1 MLNDKQK
8 EICLKIWKQYK
19 TGNHV
24 SEPGGM
30 TFDEWDRRRREI
42 GPEIEAVINEY
53 VACKISLNDFKYK
66 IDSLNKRHNLWGFS
80 GWKGQYFFNM
90 MVFADDR
97 FERNLDDLLRDVI
110 LEPKSADESISKMQ
124 VFHDAVEQV
133 ASTYDDRRKGPTPT
147 SVPYFLTYFWS
158 IQNQDKWRIEY
169 PSAESAYEMLGLW
182 SKTGDI
188 VKDYQSFIELADEI
202 HELFKKHSDSEVPF
216 EEVGHVFY
224 DYYLKQTE
232 AISEGEPA
240 SSVTAESETETAQQP
255 TEQGLPKSYIPPVVR
270 ILPQLARNDPKIAA
284 SCQAE
289 GQGLPAVFEHRVG
302 TVFELLGFDIERLG
316 QGHGRVADIIAKS
329 RKYHYAM
336 VIDTKAR
343 RDAYSIGIESR
354 KFIEYIRNESPRL
367 RDDEGMRRV
376 YLAIVS
382 SAFPESRDSAI
393 NEIKHETDIHGVI
406 MFRAEDLLRILDHS
420 LRHPR
425 DFDLGSSGFMA
436 LLMDDGVVTKEKIRT
451 VFGI

>member
-8 EICLKIWKQYK
+8 EISLKIWKQYK
-19 TGNHV
+19 TGDHV

-42 GPEIEAVINEY
+42 GPEIEEVIKEY
-53 VACKISLNDFKYK
+53 LSGKIILNDFKYK
-66 IDSLNKRHNLWGFS
+66 IDSLNKRYNLWGFS
-80 GWKGQYFFNM
+80 GWKGQFFFNM
-90 MVFADDR
+90 IVSASDR
-97 FERNLDDLLRDVI
+97 FERNLEDLLKEVI
-110 LEPKSADESISKMQ
+110 PEPGNKDESISKMQ

-202 HELFKKHSDSEVPF
+202 YELFKAHSDSDVPF

-232 AISEGEPA
+232 VISEGEPA
-240 SSVTAESETETAQQP
+240 SSFAAELETITAQSK
-255 TEQGLPKSYIPPVVR
+255 TELGLPKSYIPPVVS
-270 ILPQLARNDPKIAA
+270 ILPQLARNEPAIEAA
-284 SCQAE
+284 CQEE

-302 TVFELLGFDIERLG
+302 TLFELLGFDVERFG

-329 RKYHYAM
+329 RNHLYALI
-336 VIDTKAR
+336 IDAKAR
-343 RDAYSIGIESR
+343 SDVYSMGTESR
-354 KFIEYIRNESPRL
+354 KFIEYIRNESLRL
-367 RDDEGMRRV
+367 KMKEGMKKV
-376 YLAIVS
+376 YFAIVS
-382 SAFPESRDSAI
+382 SNFPDSRDPAI
-393 NEIKHETDIHGVI
+393 NEIKLETDIHGVV
-406 MFRAEDLLRILDHS
+406 MFRAEDLLWILDHS
-420 LRHPR
+420 LRHPK
-425 DFDLGSSGFMA
+425 DFELGSSGFMA
-436 LLMDDGVVTKEKIRT
+436 LLMDDGVLTKERIRS
-451 VFGI
+451 VLGV